1 MLGRPILLLSSIFV
15 SVTLRHD
22 LRHVKEPQ
30 IEIRASEQNF
40 SDFSRSMSE
49 ATLMT

>member
-1 MLGRPILLLSSIFV
+1 MSMTTFGREVKRGSRV
-15 SVTLRHD
+15 VN

-30 IEIRASEQNF
+30 AEIIASEQNF
-40 SDFSRSMSE
+40 SDFLRSMSQ